1 METLRLQNRSTA
13 YAMKHRPPLVFKY
26 YDHTKDTG
34 LEGAFQ
40 QQLTC
45 TVLDQSRGIAQ
56 SNWPA
61 FHTMTPTRSLLFL
74 SLPKPLPY
82 LGQASRRPPHP
93 S

>member
-61 FHTMTPTRSLLFL
+61 FHTMTPHSQP
-74 SLPKPLPY
+74 SLPQFTETTPLP
-82 LGQASRRPPHP
+82 GPGF
-93 S
+93 